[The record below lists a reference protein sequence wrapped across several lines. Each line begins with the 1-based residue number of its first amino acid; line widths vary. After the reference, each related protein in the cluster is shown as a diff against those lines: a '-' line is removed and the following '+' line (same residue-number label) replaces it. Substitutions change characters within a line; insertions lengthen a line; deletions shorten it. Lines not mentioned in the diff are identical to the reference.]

1 MVIQRNSYSVNQL
14 PEDVMTHLRPLT
26 LVVALAGLALATGIA
41 SRHAFS
47 QGDTTELIILSTSSQ
62 NGELAPCG

>member
-1 MVIQRNSYSVNQL
+1 VTRSRS
-14 PEDVMTHLRPLT
+14 LT
-26 LVVALAGLALATGIA
+26 LAVALAGLAVAVGFG

-47 QGDTTELIILSTSSQ
+47 QGNTTELVILSTASQ

>member
-1 MVIQRNSYSVNQL
+1 
-14 PEDVMTHLRPLT
+14 MTHLRPLT

>member
-1 MVIQRNSYSVNQL
+1 
-14 PEDVMTHLRPLT
+14 MTRSRLLT
-26 LVVALAGLALATGIA
+26 LMVALAGLALVAGIS

>member
-1 MVIQRNSYSVNQL
+1 MARSRL
-14 PEDVMTHLRPLT
+14 LT
-26 LVVALAGLALATGIA
+26 LVVALAGLALAVGIG

-47 QGDTTELIILSTSSQ
+47 QGDTTELVILSTSSQ

>member
-1 MVIQRNSYSVNQL
+1 
-14 PEDVMTHLRPLT
+14 MTRSRLLT
-26 LVVALAGLALATGIA
+26 LLVAAAGLALAVGID

-47 QGDTTELIILSTSSQ
+47 QGNTTELVILSTSSQ